1 MPLRDLPIQRKLRRV
16 FLLTSCAVLCLTCAA
31 FFAYDY
37 FTFRHTT
44 VRQLSTLGKVI
55 ASNSTAALAFYDRDA
70 AIEILSAVH
79 AEKHIV
85 AVALYDDMGKLFA
98 HYPED
103 VNEEVFPRYKN
114 QSGYY
119 FQESHLLGFEPV
131 VQGERRLG
139 TLFLKSDTRA
149 IFDRLLL
156 YTLIAVAVIM
166 LSLLLAYFV
175 SQRLQGQISRPILQ
189 LAETAKAVSHRND
202 YSVRATKLGND
213 EIGSLTEAFNHMLA
227 RIEQQTEEIT
237 LFNQRLEQRVVE
249 RTTEL
254 QVANKELEAFSYSVS
269 HDLRAPLRSIH
280 GYMKIFSEEY
290 LDQLDNEGRR
300 LINIIL
306 SNGARMGQL
315 IDDLLSFSQLGRKD
329 LRKGRVQMKSLVND
343 VWTEQLE
350 SEQGRNIKFI
360 LHDIPPAIADAVTMR
375 QVWANLLSN
384 ACKYTMNREEA
395 IIEVGSYLQ
404 DKTVVY
410 YIRDNGAGFE
420 MKYYNKLFG
429 VFQRLHS
436 EEEFSGTG
444 VGLAIVERI
453 ISKHGGSVW
462 AESKVNEGTTFFFTL
477 DKVLSRVR
485 PSLNANDQ

>member
-1 MPLRDLPIQRKLRRV
+1 
-16 FLLTSCAVLCLTCAA
+16 LLTSCAVLCLTCTAY
-31 FFAYDY
+31 FVYDY
-37 FTFRHTT
+37 LTFRHTT
-44 VRQLSTLGKVI
+44 VGQLSTLGKVI
-55 ASNSTAALAFYDRDA
+55 ASNSTAALAFYDADA
-70 AIEILSAVH
+70 AKEILSAIY
-79 AEKHIV
+79 ADQHIV
-85 AVALYDDMGKLFA
+85 SVALFDDKGKIFA
-98 HYPED
+98 LYPEGSD
-103 VNEEVFPRYKN
+103 EEVLENYEI

-119 FQESHLLGFEPV
+119 FHDSHLLGFEPV

-149 IFDRLLL
+149 IYDRLLL
-156 YTLIAVAVIM
+156 YMLIAAAVIA

-175 SQRLQGQISRPILQ
+175 SERLQREISTPIVQ
-189 LAETAKAVSHRND
+189 LAETAKAVSDRQD
-202 YSVRATKLGND
+202 YSVRATKLGSD
-213 EIGSLTEAFNHMLA
+213 EIGSLTDAFNHMLA
-227 RIEQQTEEIT
+227 RIEEQTEEIT
-237 LFNQRLEQRVVE
+237 SFNQRLEQRVVE
-249 RTTEL
+249 RTMEL
-254 QVANKELEAFSYSVS
+254 QAANKELEAFSYSVS

-290 LDQLDNEGRR
+290 MQQLDSEGRR
-300 LINIIL
+300 LVNIIL

-329 LRKGRVQMKSLVND
+329 LRKSRVQMKNLVNE

-350 SEQGRNIKFI
+350 SEKDRNIRFI

-375 QVWANLLSN
+375 QVWANLISN
-384 ACKYTMNREEA
+384 ACKYTMNRDEA
-395 IIEVGSYLQ
+395 VIEVGSYMQ

-410 YIRDNGAGFE
+410 FVKDNGAGFE

-444 VGLAIVERI
+444 VGLAIVERVI
-453 ISKHGGSVW
+453 AKHGGAVW

-477 DKVLSRVR
+477 ERTSAA
-485 PSLNANDQ
+485 PNPALNSNNQ